1 MVIVFILELSG
12 GISGYVL
19 RARTSSIIQNKM
31 KDTMKIYT
39 DNKEI
44 AYVWDKLQQD
54 VKYFSLFIFDKFFI
68 YLFIFYNLY
77 QLFLNLNNK

>member
-1 MVIVFILELSG
+1 
-12 GISGYVL
+12 
-19 RARTSSIIQNKM
+19 
-31 KDTMKIYT
+31 MKIYT

-68 YLFIFYNLY
+68 YLFILYNLY